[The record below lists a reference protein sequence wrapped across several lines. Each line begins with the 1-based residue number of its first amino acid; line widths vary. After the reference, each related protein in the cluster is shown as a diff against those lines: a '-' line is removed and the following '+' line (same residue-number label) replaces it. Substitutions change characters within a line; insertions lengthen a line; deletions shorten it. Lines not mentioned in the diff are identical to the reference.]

1 MVGVPLALGVPV
13 SPTRNVVRGEGT
25 ALRISAGEFN
35 TALTVSPGLR
45 RLLHRYAHVVTAQL
59 AQVAIC
65 AHFHV
70 LESRLAAWLLAT
82 HDRLGR
88 DTFHY
93 THEMLAESFGVR
105 RASVSEAAAALQAK
119 GLISYARGDISVLD
133 RAGLE
138 QAACDCYRSS
148 RQIYSSI
155 FA

>member
-1 MVGVPLALGVPV
+1 
-13 SPTRNVVRGEGT
+13 
-25 ALRISAGEFN
+25 
-35 TALTVSPGLR
+35 
-45 RLLHRYAHVVTAQL
+45 
-59 AQVAIC
+59 
-65 AHFHV
+65 
-70 LESRLAAWLLAT
+70 
-82 HDRLGR
+82 
-88 DTFHY
+88 
-93 THEMLAESFGVR
+93 MLAESFGVR